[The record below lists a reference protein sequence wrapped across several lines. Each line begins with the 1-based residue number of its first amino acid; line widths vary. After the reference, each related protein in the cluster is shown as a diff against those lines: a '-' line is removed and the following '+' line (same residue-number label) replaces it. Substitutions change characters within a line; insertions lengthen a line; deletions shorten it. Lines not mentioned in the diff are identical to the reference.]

1 MKTRK
6 VQKLSPGW
14 IVTKDG
20 KRHRPLVEVE
30 EKIPTFW
37 DRVKEQFRNPFVQ
50 AGILTALCSPL
61 IIAAVF
67 FLVTTL
73 GQELTAMILS
83 SFSIFLCF
91 LSIFFWS

>member
-20 KRHRPLVEVE
+20 KRHHPIVEVE

-37 DRVKEQFRNPFVQ
+37 DRVKERLRDSFLQ

-67 FLVTTL
+67 FLVVTF
-73 GQELTAMILS
+73 GQELIVVILS
-83 SFSIFLCF
+83 LFSIFLCF
-91 LSIFFWS
+91 LSIFFLS

>member
-20 KRHRPLVEVE
+20 KRHHPIVEVE

>member
-6 VQKLSPGW
+6 VQKISPGW
-14 IVTKDG
+14 IVSKDS
-20 KRHRPLVEVE
+20 KRYQPIIEVE

-37 DRVKEQFRNPFVQ
+37 DRVKERFRDPFVQ
-50 AGILTALCSPL
+50 ATLLTALCSPL

-67 FLVTTL
+67 FIVMTL
-73 GQELTAMILS
+73 GQELVAVILS
-83 SFSIFLCF
+83 SVSTFLCF